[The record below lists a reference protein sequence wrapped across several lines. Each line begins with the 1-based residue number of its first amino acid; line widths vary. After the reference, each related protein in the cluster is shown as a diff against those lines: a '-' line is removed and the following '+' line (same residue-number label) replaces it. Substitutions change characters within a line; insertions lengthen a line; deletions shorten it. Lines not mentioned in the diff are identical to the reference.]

1 MAFRLLSLLG
11 PLLGLAPAAPQWRSG
26 DGDPV
31 ISLAEA
37 GEILAA
43 TSGAAALIGAEGG
56 LAGRSLYDFVSR
68 EDRAGLKIALEAARA
83 APVEAKAARAL
94 VRLLRPGRPAIF
106 AELALA
112 RSGRG
117 VSVLI
122 RERAGELAAIREE
135 RSAPHAVS
143 TPAQE
148 SPAEAG
154 VSAEVLADLGHELK
168 TPLNAIMGFAETMK
182 SEAFG
187 PLGHDKYREYAG
199 LIHSSGG
206 HLADLISS
214 ILDRA
219 KIDAGRYKL
228 TPVLSE
234 PGAVARDCAEMV
246 RGEAEKAGLAL
257 RVDIAPGLD
266 ETLIDVRAVKQILI
280 NLLSNAV
287 KFTAAGDVGLSVFES
302 KGELTFEVCD
312 TGVGMS
318 QMALARLG
326 ERFTGLHKSGVRGT
340 SGTGLGLSLAFSLA
354 KLHGGALELS
364 SAPGEGTIARLRLP
378 MAKSL
383 SELDGAGIA
392 VSGDIQSQLDRV
404 AQFRR
409 ERSSAA

>member
-11 PLLGLAPAAPQWRSG
+11 PLLGLTPAAPQWRSG
-26 DGDPV
+26 EGDPV
-31 ISLAEA
+31 VSLAA
-37 GEILAA
+37 TGEILAA
-43 TSGAAALIGAEGG
+43 SSGASALIAAEGG
-56 LAGRSLYDFVSR
+56 LARRSLYDFVSR
-68 EDRAGLKIALEAARA
+68 EDRAGLKSALEAAIA
-83 APVEAKAARAL
+83 APAGSTAARAL
-94 VRLLRPGRPAIF
+94 VRLLRPGQSALF
-106 AELALA
+106 AELLFA
-112 RSGRG
+112 RDGRR
-117 VSVLI
+117 VTVLI
-122 RERAGELAAIREE
+122 RERAHELAAAREE
-135 RSAPHAVS
+135 RAHPQLAAPAAAAA
-143 TPAQE
+143 P
-148 SPAEAG
+148 AG
-154 VSAEVLADLGHELK
+154 VSPDALADLGHELK

-199 LIHSSGG
+199 FIHSSGG
-206 HLADLISS
+206 HLADLIAS

-228 TPVLSE
+228 TPALSA
-234 PGAVARDCAEMV
+234 PGAIARDCAEMV

-257 RVDIAPGLD
+257 RVDIAPDLD
-266 ETLIDVRAVKQILI
+266 ETMIDGRAVKQILI

-287 KFTAAGDVGLSVFES
+287 KFTAAGEIGLRVFQT
-302 KGELTFEVCD
+302 KGEMSFEVCD

-354 KLHGGALELS
+354 RLHGGALELS

-378 MAKSL
+378 IARSL
-383 SELDGAGIA
+383 TELSSAGVA

>member
-1 MAFRLLSLLG
+1 MAFRLLSSLG
-11 PLLGLAPAAPQWRSG
+11 SLLGLAPAAPQWRSA
-26 DGDPV
+26 DGDAV
-31 ISLAEA
+31 LSLAGS

-43 TSGAAALIGAEGG
+43 SSGASALMDSPGG
-56 LAGRSLYDFVSR
+56 LRGRSVFDFVSR
-68 EDRAGLKIALEAARA
+68 DDRAQLKSALEAAAA
-83 APVEAKAARAL
+83 APSGAKAARAL
-94 VRLLRPGRPAIF
+94 VRLLRPSQPALF
-106 AELALA
+106 AELLFA
-112 RSGRG
+112 REGRG
-117 VSVLI
+117 FSVLL
-122 RERAGELAAIREE
+122 RERAGELAAARQE
-135 RSAPHAVS
+135 RAAP
-143 TPAQE
+143 P
-148 SPAEAG
+148 PAEGPAAAQG

-168 TPLNAIMGFAETMK
+168 TPLNAIMGFAETMQ
-182 SEAFG
+182 SETFG

-206 HLADLISS
+206 HLADLIAS

-228 TPVLSE
+228 APVLTE
-234 PGAVARDCAEMV
+234 PGAIARECAEMV

-257 RVDIAPGLD
+257 RVDIASGLE
-266 ETLIDVRAVKQILI
+266 ETMIDARAVKQVLI

-287 KFTAAGDVGLSVFES
+287 KFTAAGEIGLRVFQA
-302 KGELTFEVCD
+302 KGEMTFEVCD

-326 ERFTGLHKSGVRGT
+326 ERFTGLHKNGVRGT

-378 MAKSL
+378 MAASL
-383 SELDGAGIA
+383 ADLDGAGIA

-409 ERSSAA
+409 ERSTAA